1 MKKIAI
7 SILSTLFV
15 TVLIHA
21 QTPRAFE
28 QAAAVALE
36 QHDYYAAFKYYG
48 KVLEMEPK
56 RTDILVRY
64 ADAARMYGAYRDA
77 EVHYEQALSADNAAG
92 GKYHSALLGLALV
105 KKNLGKYEEALR
117 LFERYAARPDNDPE
131 LGKKATAEIEEC
143 EWAMEKIT
151 NPDKLVQLEPLD
163 AQFNTGDSEMGM
175 LQVGD
180 TLYFGALHQVEWG
193 DKHLPARPLLQVMMS
208 VHGKKPV
215 LAAFNKAKMHTA
227 LPTFSPDGRLMVVP
241 IGEYVGET
249 EVRCHLYWA
258 KMINGQWSEFQP
270 LPAVVNVAGTTQTQP
285 SLASTGDGY
294 YNLYF
299 ISDAPGGKGGK
310 DIWMSKC
317 SASGSFAPPQN
328 LSAIN
333 TLADEATPNFD
344 ALTQSLYFSSTGYQN
359 LGGYDI
365 YTSKWAKNAWQTP
378 KHLPSPLN
386 SSYNDLYY
394 APNGQQKAVLTS
406 NRIGAAIL
414 GEESCCYDLF
424 SVTYLGLRLQLSAL
438 EAGTDAALDEV
449 AYTLLEAQNAPNL
462 KFAPTAKP
470 VSYTI
475 HREQMYTVLA
485 SKDGYFADTIQI
497 SSLDLEPSRTELE
510 GKLYLRPKAVDLAVK
525 VFNQW
530 SKEPL
535 NGASVFLLEQSG
547 SLKESHVLGAASHE
561 SGLKAEYL
569 RSYLI
574 IAQKEGFAPD
584 TVEVTAKEMSK
595 PGTKVIKNLYLTP
608 ATLSGL
614 LPLAIYFDNDVP
626 PRSAQDNAEPYS
638 VVFGKYMARKE
649 EFMQSFAK
657 NITNEAEKQAAL
669 ARLEQFFSN
678 EVKGGFDKLE
688 YFADNLDLFLM
699 GGYEVELMVKGFAS
713 PLASEEY
720 NLALTR
726 RRIVSVKNYLRTAKG
741 GVYAAYILNGQLLI
755 STAPLGETQS
765 VKGINDNG
773 RQREQSIFSPEA
785 SRERRAEIIEVR
797 LRRL

>member
-1 MKKIAI
+1 MKKITI
-7 SILSTLFV
+7 FIFSTLLT
-15 TVLIHA
+15 TVLLQA

-28 QAAAVALE
+28 QAATVALE

-56 RTDILVRY
+56 RTDIMVRY
-64 ADAARMYGAYRDA
+64 ADAARLYGAYRDA
-77 EVHYEQALSADNAAG
+77 EVHYEQALGADNAAA
-92 GKYHSALLGLALV
+92 GKYHSALFGLALV
-105 KKNLGKYEEALR
+105 KKSLGKYEEALR
-117 LFERYAARPDNDPE
+117 LFERYAARPDSDPE
-131 LGKKATAEIEEC
+131 LGKKAASEIEEC

-151 NPDKLVQLEPLD
+151 NPDKLVQLTPLD
-163 AQFNTGDSEMGM
+163 AQYNTGDSEMGM
-175 LQVGD
+175 IQLGD
-180 TLYFGALHQVEWG
+180 TTYYGALHQVEWG

-208 VHGKKPV
+208 IHGGKPV
-215 LAAFNKAKMHTA
+215 VAPFNKARMHTA
-227 LPTFSPDGRLMVVP
+227 LPAFSPDGRFMVVP
-241 IGEYVGET
+241 LGEYVGET

-258 KMINGQWSEFQP
+258 KKINGQWSEFQP
-270 LPAVVNVAGTTQTQP
+270 LPATVNVVGATQTQP
-285 SLASTGDGY
+285 SLAASGDGY
-294 YNLYF
+294 YHLYY

-310 DIWMSKC
+310 DIWVSKC
-317 SASGSFAPPQN
+317 SVSGSFAPPQN
-328 LSAIN
+328 LTALN
-333 TLADEATPNFD
+333 TTADEATPNFD
-344 ALTQSLYFSSTGYQN
+344 PVTQALYFSSTGYQN

-365 YTSKWAKNAWQTP
+365 YKSKWAKNAWQQP
-378 KHLPSPLN
+378 KHLPAPLN

-406 NRIGAAIL
+406 NRIGAAVL

-424 SVTYLGLRLQLSAL
+424 TVSYLNLRLQLSAL
-438 EAGTDAALDEV
+438 EKGTETALDEV
-449 AYTLLEAQNAPNL
+449 AYTLIETQKAPNL
-462 KFAPTAKP
+462 KFAPTASP
-470 VSYTI
+470 VSYSI
-475 HREQMYTVLA
+475 QREQMYTVLA

-497 SSLDLEPSRTELE
+497 SALDLEPSRTDLD
-510 GKLYLRPKAVDLAVK
+510 GKLYLRPKAVDLALK

-535 NGASVFLLEQSG
+535 NGASIFLLEQSG
-547 SLKESHVLGAASHE
+547 SLKDSHVLGAESHE

-574 IAQKEGFAPD
+574 IAQKDGFAPD

-614 LPLAIYFDNDVP
+614 LPLAIYFDNDMP
-626 PRSAQDNAEPYS
+626 PRSAQEQAESYS

-649 EFMQSFAK
+649 EFLQSFVK
-657 NITNEAEKQAAL
+657 NIKGEAEKKAAL
-669 ARLEQFFSN
+669 ERLEQFFSN
-678 EVKGGFDKLE
+678 EVQGGFNKLE
-688 YFADNLDLFLM
+688 YFADNLDLFLA

-713 PLASEEY
+713 PLASDEY

-741 GVYAAYILNGQLLI
+741 GVYASYILNGQLLI
-755 STAPLGETQS
+755 STAPLGETQAA
-765 VKGINDNG
+765 KNINDNG